1 MFAALDEGYYLNL
14 RKQSMKNSAKERIYW
29 KKYKGKWKKTATK
42 KEKTSN
48 ELEKKYNAIENQ
60 KEPTKAEKLAKETNE
75 KTEQLNKETINELD
89 DIKKGKELESKDNR
103 PLREFKIQD
112 IDLLEGEIEFGWYD
126 GKTLNISINSIQ
138 KNPLAPKN
146 SAMKNL
152 TNFAEDL
159 AKKNDFKNVRLEFGP
174 VMNSRLKTDHL
185 WAREF
190 GYYFSHTTDKLGN
203 SVITWEKTLN

>member
-89 DIKKGKELESKDNR
+89 DIKKGKELVPVNVSPLPKHFVSDGKKLYASKLHDGLKKGERRSCNLYEKDTGANWGIIIGIESQGDPNTSLKNR
-103 PLREFKIQD
+103 LTSLFNEFKIPYHC
-112 IDLLEGEIEFGWYD
+112 LCF
-126 GKTLNISINSIQ
+126 KTERRNCS
-138 KNPLAPKN
+138 
-146 SAMKNL
+146 
-152 TNFAEDL
+152 
-159 AKKNDFKNVRLEFGP
+159 
-174 VMNSRLKTDHL
+174 
-185 WAREF
+185 
-190 GYYFSHTTDKLGN
+190 
-203 SVITWEKTLN
+203 